1 MTATDV
7 GLTPPVDSALDH
19 RAERKRERAISKAE
33 NAAFSDSK
41 RRLSSPGA
49 TIAALIIA
57 VIWTIPTL
65 GLFITS
71 FRQPADINTSGWWTV
86 FTNPNLT
93 ISNYVNTLNFNDALT
108 VGQSFINSLVIVIP
122 ATLFPIVV
130 ALLAA
135 YAFAWVNF
143 RGKNILFIAVFS
155 LQVVPIQVALVPLL
169 SLFSNGVTI
178 GNWAVFPGLNLNS
191 VDGSFARI
199 WIAHT
204 IFALPLA
211 IFLLHNFIAALPVDI
226 MEAARIDGAS
236 HGQTFFRIVLPLA
249 RPAIAS
255 FAILQ
260 FLWVWN
266 DLLVATI
273 FTAGDNFPI
282 TKLLTDLAGTYG
294 QTWYLLSAGTFL
306 AIIIPLV
313 VFFSLQRYF
322 VRGLL
327 AGATKG

>member
-1 MTATDV
+1 VIATDID
-7 GLTPPVDSALDH
+7 PRSAR
-19 RAERKRERAISKAE
+19 RAEKAAARAE
-33 NAAFSDSK
+33 QAAFNDAK
-41 RRLSSPGA
+41 KRLSSKGA
-49 TIAALIIA
+49 TIAAVVIA
-57 VIWTIPTL
+57 VIWTIPTF
-65 GLFITS
+65 GLFVTS
-71 FRQPADINTSGWWTV
+71 FRQPADIITSGWWT
-86 FTNPNLT
+86 FFSKPDLT
-93 ISNYVNTLNFNDALT
+93 ISNYVNTLNFNDTLT

-122 ATLFPIVV
+122 GTLIPIAL

-135 YAFAWVNF
+135 YAFAWVEF
-143 RGKNILFIAVFS
+143 RGKNILFVGVFS

-169 SLFSNGVTI
+169 LLFSNGVTI
-178 GNWAVFPGLNLNS
+178 GHWAVFPGLNLNS
-191 VDGSFARI
+191 ADGSFARI

-226 MEAARIDGAS
+226 MEAAKIDGAS
-236 HGQTFFRIVLPLA
+236 HGQIFFRIVLPLA

-273 FTAGDNFPI
+273 FAGNNPPI
-282 TKLLTDLAGTYG
+282 TKLLVDLAGTYG
-294 QTWYLLSAGTFL
+294 QQWYLLSAGTFL
-306 AIIIPLV
+306 AIIAPLI